1 MPSPRITDLGVVGSK
16 LSGRA
21 SQTIALFGFFDA
33 PGRVC
38 RLVAL
43 GRSDIIRTLRRERSV
58 PRVNGRVSYPC
69 APAPQKRTTRPR
81 QPGTPLSKAA
91 ATTLPWQLRQRI
103 RIIACITV
111 SSAGK
116 VAMERV
122 LAGVQVAHDTM
133 MVQEAYS
140 ATRADKIRFWARR
153 WLVLDDMGQGS
164 ISYLPGASGL
174 QAGGTSVA
182 RILLAAHGRR
192 RGGVWGSTL
201 WHPVKR

>member
-1 MPSPRITDLGVVGSK
+1 M
-16 LSGRA
+16 
-21 SQTIALFGFFDA
+21 
-33 PGRVC
+33 
-38 RLVAL
+38 L
-43 GRSDIIRTLRRERSV
+43 GRSDIIRTLSRKRSV

-69 APAPQKRTTRPR
+69 APAPQRRTTRPR

-122 LAGVQVAHDTM
+122 LAGVQAAHDTM

-164 ISYLPGASGL
+164 ISRLHGASSLGADAMDGGAPL
-174 QAGGTSVA
+174 SRAVGPDQKAGMGVHFLAPRRSVD
-182 RILLAAHGRR
+182 RSPMQFLHG
-192 RGGVWGSTL
+192 
-201 WHPVKR
+201 